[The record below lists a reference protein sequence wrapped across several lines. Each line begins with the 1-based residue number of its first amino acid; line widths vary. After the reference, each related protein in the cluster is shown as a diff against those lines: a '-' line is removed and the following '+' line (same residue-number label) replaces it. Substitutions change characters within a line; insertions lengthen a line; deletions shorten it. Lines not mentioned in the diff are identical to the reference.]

1 MLHYRTIDTKTLE
14 LLKNIQEIE
23 VFKKLLLVGDT
34 SLALQIGHRTS
45 IDLDLFGEINIYRDE
60 IIYELNKLG
69 DVKTLHF
76 TNNINIF
83 TINGIKVDIV
93 NYSYPWLQKSL
104 IIDKI
109 KLASIQDIAAMKIA
123 AITGRGTM
131 KDFIVLFYLLQQ
143 FSLEQ
148 ILQFYEQKYS
158 DASIFMALKSLSYFD
173 DANLDIMPK
182 MFDKINWE
190 NIKSTI
196 FKKVEEYVNSN

>member
-23 VFKKLLLVGDT
+23 VFKKLLLVGGT

-104 IIDKI
+104 IVDKI

-131 KDFIVLFYLLQQ
+131 KDFIDLFYLLQQ

-182 MFDKINWE
+182 MFDKINWG

>member
-45 IDLDLFGEINIYRDE
+45 IDLDLFGEINIYRNE

>member
-45 IDLDLFGEINIYRDE
+45 IDFDLFGEINIYRNE

>member
-23 VFKKLLLVGDT
+23 VFKKLLLVGGT

-104 IIDKI
+104 IVDKI

-182 MFDKINWE
+182 MFDKINWG

>member
-23 VFKKLLLVGDT
+23 VFKKLLLVGGT

-104 IIDKI
+104 IVDKI

-131 KDFIVLFYLLQQ
+131 KDFIDLFYLLQQ

>member
-23 VFKKLLLVGDT
+23 VFKKLLLVGGT

>member
-23 VFKKLLLVGDT
+23 AFKNLLLVGGT
-34 SLALQIGHRTS
+34 SLALQIGHRIS
-45 IDLDLFGEINIYRDE
+45 VDLDLFGEINTDRYE

-69 DVKTLHF
+69 NVKTLHF

-83 TINGIKVDIV
+83 TVNGIKVDIV
-93 NYSYPWLQKSL
+93 NYSYPWLQKSI

-109 KLASIQDIAAMKIA
+109 KLANMQDIAAMKIA

-131 KDFIVLFYLLQQ
+131 KDFIDLYYLLKQ

-148 ILQFYEQKYS
+148 ILQYYEQKYS

-182 MFDKINWE
+182 MFDKISWDT
-190 NIKSTI
+190 IKSTI
-196 FKKVEEYVNSN
+196 SKHIEGYVNLK

>member
-45 IDLDLFGEINIYRDE
+45 IDIDLFGEVTIDRNE
-60 IIYELNKLG
+60 IIYALNKLG

-93 NYSYPWLQKSL
+93 NYSYPWLHKSL
-104 IIDKI
+104 IVDQI

-131 KDFIVLFYLLQQ
+131 KDFIDLFYLLKQ

-158 DASIFMALKSLSYFD
+158 DASVFMALKSLSYFD

-182 MFDKINWE
+182 MFHKINWE

-196 FKKVEEYVNSN
+196 LKKVKEYVSPV